1 MCIMEEF
8 EKIKATV
15 EYQGYYYKLSD
26 MIKILI
32 LGLLSRQQT
41 MKDIH
46 SWSESKAVREM
57 LREKIKIKKLPCYS
71 QFTNIVGIIDSAEL
85 NKIFME
91 FFCKLVEIA
100 GKTVAIDGKT
110 VCSTGNM
117 SSFESPLHIASAFVV
132 ENGITIGQ
140 LATDAK
146 SNEIPAVQE
155 LIRLLNIEGATVV
168 ADALN
173 CQKDTVKEILAAG
186 ADYVLSVKKNQK
198 ELYDDIE
205 RMIDF
210 KCTDK
215 FEQLNSPI
223 EKTTKIEKSH
233 GRIEKRTALVTSEV
247 AWLQDRDEWVGVNT
261 IGAIITES
269 QTRYYISSRVLSAEQ
284 LLTVTR
290 NEWGVESMHWQL
302 DVIFDEDTTALHEKN
317 AQFTLNILRKT
328 VLNIVRTYRDMFEP
342 KLNMVDILRK
352 CSHDTDILIDILA
365 KFNDCV

>member
-1 MCIMEEF
+1 MSEF
-8 EKIKATV
+8 EKIKPTV
-15 EYQGYYYKLSD
+15 DYQGYYYKISD
-26 MIKILI
+26 MIKITI

-46 SWSESKAVREM
+46 GWAESRAVREM
-57 LREKIKIKKLPCYS
+57 LREIFSIKKLPCYS
-71 QFTNIVGIIDSAEL
+71 QFTNIMGIIDSEEL

-100 GKTVAIDGKT
+100 GKTISFDGKT
-110 VCSTGNM
+110 VRSTGKM
-117 SSFESPLHIASAFVV
+117 GSFKSPLHIASAFVV

-173 CQKDTVKEILAAG
+173 CQKDTVKEILDAG
-186 ADYVLSVKKNQK
+186 ADYVLSVKNNQK
-198 ELYDDIE
+198 ELFNDIKD
-205 RMIDF
+205 MIDF

-215 FEQLNSPI
+215 FEQIHSPV
-223 EKTTKIEKSH
+223 EKITKTEKNH
-233 GRIEKRTALVTSEV
+233 GRIEKRTALVTQEV
-247 AWLQDRDEWVGVNT
+247 QWLQDRDEWLGVNT
-261 IGAIITES
+261 IGAIITQS

-284 LLTVTR
+284 LLTITR

-302 DVIFDEDTTALHEKN
+302 DVIFDEDRTTLSEKN
-317 AQFTLNILRKT
+317 TQITLNILRKT
-328 VLNIVRTYRDMFEP
+328 VLNIVRTYRDRFEP

-352 CSHDTDILIDILA
+352 CSHDTDILIRVLA
-365 KFNDCV
+365 KFDYCV